1 MDVYVAA
8 FILRLYFL
16 LGTLISFLFGLLVCS
31 YKDKSAWILIEQFR
45 SADNSDVIDKRSL
58 NNVL

>member
-31 YKDKSAWILIEQFR
+31 YKDKSARLLIAQFH
-45 SADNSDVIDKRSL
+45 SADNSDVIDNRSL